1 MSNISFNANKIHELV
16 DETDK
21 LGDYDSIYS
30 TEPNSPTNSNSN
42 INIEIP
48 AEKNEQVEQNENI
61 RVIEIKNSDNHI
73 EFFLKANGHLPELYK
88 VDKNTKIGDI
98 IEKYI
103 NSINGKKE
111 LKNNFYFRDQL
122 IDNLDR
128 TIFDLGITSLG
139 FVVCKY

>member
-30 TEPNSPTNSNSN
+30 TEPNSPINSNTN
-42 INIEIP
+42 INMEIP

-73 EFFLKANGHLPELYK
+73 EFFLKANGDLPELYK

-128 TIFDLGITSLG
+128 TILDLGITSLG

>member
-1 MSNISFNANKIHELV
+1 MSNISFNANKIHEFV

-21 LGDYDSIYS
+21 LGDYDSIYL
-30 TEPNSPTNSNSN
+30 TEPNSLTNSNSN
-42 INIEIP
+42 INIEISP
-48 AEKNEQVEQNENI
+48 EINEQVEQNENI

-128 TIFDLGITSLG
+128 TILDLGITSLG

>member
-30 TEPNSPTNSNSN
+30 TEPNSPTNSNPN

-48 AEKNEQVEQNENI
+48 AEINEQVEQNENI
-61 RVIEIKNSDNHI
+61 RVIEVKNSDNHI
-73 EFFLKANGHLPELYK
+73 EFFLKASGHLPELYK

-128 TIFDLGITSLG
+128 TILDLGITSLG

>member
-30 TEPNSPTNSNSN
+30 TEPNSPINSNSN

-48 AEKNEQVEQNENI
+48 AEINEQVEQNENI
-61 RVIEIKNSDNHI
+61 RVIEVKNSDNHI
-73 EFFLKANGHLPELYK
+73 EFFLKANGYLPELYK

-128 TIFDLGITSLG
+128 TILDLGITSLG